1 MFTKEECSVN
11 QTDVFGF
18 HFDARAKTGLGKKVS
33 ERNSSKVKMQHLDL
47 IMQCYIISRQREYI
61 SLNLIL
67 NNQNDQ
73 TKHF

>member
-1 MFTKEECSVN
+1 MFSKKEFSVN

-18 HFDARAKTGLGKKVS
+18 HFDVRAKTGLGKKVS

-61 SLNLIL
+61 SLNFLIL
-67 NNQNDQ
+67 NNQND
-73 TKHF
+73 